1 MDDPSKFFNVVI
13 DRTNQKLNSF
23 QAQIIVLESQ
33 LQMAVNERDEYKKYV
48 DVFLDHNIDISNIEN
63 IKIKYSNMHSQ
74 LEAVRQVFSAH
85 NIDINDAEDVKNK
98 FLVMQSQIEAVKE
111 EREALTNSAKFIKDQ
126 NETLLHEVRRLQR
139 LVNELS

>member
-1 MDDPSKFFNVVI
+1 
-13 DRTNQKLNSF
+13 
-23 QAQIIVLESQ
+23 
-33 LQMAVNERDEYKKYV
+33 
-48 DVFLDHNIDISNIEN
+48 
-63 IKIKYSNMHSQ
+63 MHSQ

-111 EREALTNSAKFIKDQ
+111 EREALTKSAKYIKDQ